1 MNQSYYIG
9 IFLMLGLLV
18 SGAVAIIVGMSTSIG
33 LGLGLLGVL
42 DIALIAAAYY
52 LIKHK

>member
-1 MNQSYYIG
+1 MNPSYYIG
-9 IFLMLGLLV
+9 IFLMLGLLL
-18 SGAVAIIVGMSTSIG
+18 SGVVAIIVGMSSSIG

-42 DIALIAAAYY
+42 DIAIISAAYY